1 MAGPEAQPKAPEQ
14 PKDIPGFKGLER
26 MEKIDALKKG
36 GAFREFLDKVVS
48 IRSNPEQQKK
58 VAEALQKI
66 DSDPNLNDD
75 QKKEQLRS
83 QPQAELLAI
92 IGKNIEF
99 GEKGMNVTLDFGKLA
114 FAEQKGIGAGHLFPP
129 NASNISFGG
138 ESNGTEAKRSPGTRG
153 GEYRS
158 RKNKYMSSFTGTKL
172 FIAYKDIMSFDAKQM
187 ESATKLEKDSMQK
200 VQATV
205 GEAHSAQAGLRGS
218 EKLTPP
224 ASAAQTE
231 PSLARGKES
240 NEKSVSHSPVFIGDS
255 QMEGLAPTL
264 RRKGIKA
271 IDLRSMKMEDIA
283 RGLKDPEY
291 LNSFYEQTGNGQA
304 FAESRKRTLLAGIK
318 ALETA
323 DTVMLQCGG
332 NNIAN
337 KHSLE
342 TMQKH
347 FRTLVGT
354 IKKINQNAKIRV
366 GLMLIRNT
374 NRPENDVATQYNEWL
389 KENAQ
394 KEGVELVD
402 SRGIMMNYREKFPD
416 RNWGKGAHLHGD
428 EYKNLAN
435 GVLEAINYQA
445 A

>member
-1 MAGPEAQPKAPEQ
+1 MAGPEAQQKAPEQ

-36 GAFREFLDKVVS
+36 SAFREFVDKVVL
-48 IRSNPEQQKK
+48 IRSNSEQQKK

-66 DSDPNLNDD
+66 DSDPNLSDD

-83 QPQAELLAI
+83 QPQADLLAI

-129 NASNISFGG
+129 NATNVSFGG

-187 ESATKLEKDSMQK
+187 KSATKLEKDSMQK

-224 ASAAQTE
+224 ASAPTEQARAAQTE
-231 PSLARGKES
+231 PSLVRGKES
-240 NEKSVSHSPVFIGDS
+240 NEVQVTRRPVFIGDS
-255 QMEGLAPTL
+255 QVQGLKGSLAK
-264 RRKGIKA
+264 KGIRSFDYVGKTMQSIAANIRALPEQDRQA
-271 IDLRSMKMEDIA
+271 IK
-283 RGLKDPEY
+283 
-291 LNSFYEQTGNGQA
+291 N
-304 FAESRKRTLLAGIK
+304 
-318 ALETA
+318 A
-323 DTVMLQCGG
+323 DTVVFQCGG
-332 NNIAN
+332 NNLAGREGYPL
-337 KHSLE
+337 KK
-342 TMQKH
+342 MQDN
-347 FRTLVGT
+347 FYLMISA
-354 IKKINQNAKIRV
+354 IKSINPDAKIRV
-366 GLMLIRNT
+366 GTLMAPGEYSSNKPTR
-374 NRPENDVATQYNEWL
+374 AAYNAWL
-389 KENAQ
+389 KEEAVRTGKFSIVDTYAITEDPNNPGHRIEQLFGGASNPHLKW
-394 KEGVELVD
+394 KEYSKL
-402 SRGIMMNYREKFPD
+402 SPKM
-416 RNWGKGAHLHGD
+416 
-428 EYKNLAN
+428 
-435 GVLEAINYQA
+435 LEAINYQA